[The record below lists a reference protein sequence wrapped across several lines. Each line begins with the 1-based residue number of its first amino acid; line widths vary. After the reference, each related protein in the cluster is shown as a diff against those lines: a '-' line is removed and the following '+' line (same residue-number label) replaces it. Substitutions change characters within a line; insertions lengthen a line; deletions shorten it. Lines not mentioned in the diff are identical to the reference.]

1 MTELKKYFD
10 RNKDDRTVS
19 CMMKIVHAVSSAGG
33 KAYVVGGFVRDALI
47 GKDNKDIDF
56 EIHGLDSCKIEKLL
70 FDVSGSPAVRKGSS
84 FGVYGIKGYD
94 FDIAMPRKEHCIGSK
109 HTDFAV
115 SVDPNMGVEEASRRR
130 DFTINALMYD
140 VESDEIIDCH
150 NGCNDL
156 ASKTIRH
163 VCDDTYIEDAL
174 RVFRAA
180 QFAARFGFDIASE
193 TIALSR
199 SISGKLSALSGERV
213 ESEMHKA
220 LMKSEHPSVFFR
232 KLVEMDALGYW
243 FPELSAL
250 IDTPQ
255 APEFHPEG
263 NVFEHTMLVIDQAAK
278 VRDRADDPYA
288 FMLTALCHD
297 YGKAKTTFFNEKKQ
311 RLVAYGH
318 DNAAKPIVDAF
329 MDRLRLPNAVR
340 AYVQNLT
347 ALHMQPNMYVENNAT
362 DYAFNHMFD
371 KTKHAEDLLLLAR
384 CDHFGRGLQRD
395 YARYENKLSAQ
406 LTKYRELMEL
416 PEATA
421 DDFMKLGAKPSPL
434 LGEMLEMSHKMHL
447 KGVPCNKAIV
457 QTRNQF
463 AKRIRIQNNLP
474 EP

>member
-10 RNKDDRTVS
+10 KNKDDRNVS
-19 CMMKIVHAVSSAGG
+19 CMLKLVHAVSSAGG
-33 KAYVVGGFVRDALI
+33 KAYVVGGFVRDAIL

-56 EIHGLDSCKIEKLL
+56 EIHGLDASTIEKLL
-70 FDVSGSPAVRKGSS
+70 LELSGIPALKKGSS

-115 SVDPNMGVEEASRRR
+115 SVDPSMGVEEASRRR

-140 VESDEIIDCH
+140 VEADEIVDCH

-156 ASKTIRH
+156 ANKTIRH

-180 QFAARFGFDIASE
+180 QFAARFGFRIAPE

-199 SISGKLSALSGERV
+199 SISGKLVELSGERV
-213 ESEMHKA
+213 EAEMRKA
-220 LMKSEHPSVFFR
+220 LIKSENPSVFFR
-232 KLVEMDALGYW
+232 MLVEMDALDYW

-250 IDTPQ
+250 IETQQ

-297 YGKAKTTFFNEKKQ
+297 FGKAKTTFFNEKKQ
-311 RLVAYGH
+311 RLVSYGH
-318 DNAAKPIVDAF
+318 ETAAKPSIDSF

-347 ALHMQPNMYVENNAT
+347 LLHMQPNMYVDTDAT
-362 DYAFNHMFD
+362 DYAFNNMFD
-371 KTKHAEDLLLLAR
+371 KTKHAEDLLLLSR
-384 CDHFGRGLQRD
+384 CDHFGRGVQRD
-395 YARYENKLSAQ
+395 YAMYESKLSAR
-406 LTKYRELMEL
+406 LAKYRELMKQ

-421 DDFMKLGAKPSPL
+421 DDFMKLGVKPSPL

-447 KGVPCNKAIV
+447 KGTPCQTAIRL
-457 QTRNQF
+457 TRNQF
-463 AKRIRIQNNLP
+463 AKRIRMQN
-474 EP
+474 E

>member
-10 RNKDDRTVS
+10 KNKDDRNFS
-19 CMMKIVHAVSSAGG
+19 CMMKLVHAVSSAGG
-33 KAYVVGGFVRDALI
+33 KAYVVGGFVRDSIL

-56 EIHGLDSCKIEKLL
+56 EIHGLDASTIEKLL
-70 FDVSGSPAVRKGSS
+70 LELSGSPALEKGSS
-84 FGVYGIKGYD
+84 FVVYGIKGYD

-115 SVDPNMGVEEASRRR
+115 SVDPSMGAEEASRRR

-140 VESDEIIDCH
+140 VEADEIVDCH

-156 ASKTIRH
+156 ANKTIRH
-163 VCDDTYIEDAL
+163 VCDETYIEDAL

-180 QFAARFGFDIASE
+180 QFAARFGFDIAPE

-199 SISGKLSALSGERV
+199 SISGKLVDLYGERV

-220 LMKSEHPSVFFR
+220 MMKSERPSVFFR
-232 KLVEMDALGYW
+232 MLVEMDALDYW

-250 IDTPQ
+250 IDTQ
-255 APEFHPEG
+255 QSTEFHPEG
-263 NVFEHTMLVIDQAAK
+263 NVFEHTMLVIDQAARF
-278 VRDRADDPYA
+278 RDRADDPYA

-297 YGKAKTTFFNEKKQ
+297 FGKAKTTFFNEKKQ
-311 RLVAYGH
+311 RLVSYGH
-318 DNAAKPIVDAF
+318 DNAAKPLIDSF

-347 ALHMQPNMYVENNAT
+347 LLHMQPNMYVDNDAT
-362 DYAFNHMFD
+362 NYAFNHMFD
-371 KTKHAEDLLLLAR
+371 RTKHAEDLLLFAR
-384 CDHFGRGLQRD
+384 CDHFGRGVQRD
-395 YARYENKLSAQ
+395 YAMYESKLSAR
-406 LTKYRELMEL
+406 LAKYHELMKQ

-421 DDFMKLGAKPSPL
+421 DDFMKLGVKPSPL

-447 KGVPCNKAIV
+447 KGIPCKTAIA

-463 AKRIRIQNNLP
+463 AKRIRMQN
-474 EP
+474 E

>member
-1 MTELKKYFD
+1 MLK
-10 RNKDDRTVS
+10 V
-19 CMMKIVHAVSSAGG
+19 VHAGWSAGG
-33 KAYVVGGFVRDALI
+33 KAYVVGGFVRDAIL

-56 EIHGLDSCKIEKLL
+56 EIHGLDASTIEKLL
-70 FDVSGSPAVRKGSS
+70 LELSGSPALKKGSS

-94 FDIAMPRKEHCIGSK
+94 FDIAMPRKENCIGSK

-115 SVDPNMGVEEASRRR
+115 SVDPSMGAEEASRRR

-140 VESDEIIDCH
+140 VEADEIVDCH

-156 ASKTIRH
+156 ANKTIRH

-180 QFAARFGFDIASE
+180 QFAARFGFNIASD

-199 SISGKLSALSGERV
+199 SISGKLPALSGERV
-213 ESEMHKA
+213 EAEMRKA
-220 LMKSEHPSVFFR
+220 LIKSENPSVFFR
-232 KLVEMDALGYW
+232 MLVEMDALDYW

-250 IDTPQ
+250 IETQQ

-278 VRDRADDPYA
+278 VRDRSDDPYA

-297 YGKAKTTFFNEKKQ
+297 FGKAKTTFFNEKKQ
-311 RLVAYGH
+311 RLVSYGH
-318 DNAAKPIVDAF
+318 DNAAKPLIDSF

-347 ALHMQPNMYVENNAT
+347 LLHMQPNMYVDNDAT
-362 DYAFNHMFD
+362 NYAFNHMFD
-371 KTKHAEDLLLLAR
+371 RTKHAEDLLLFAR
-384 CDHFGRGLQRD
+384 CDHFGRGVQRD
-395 YARYENKLSAQ
+395 YAMYESKLSAR
-406 LTKYRELMEL
+406 LAKYRELMKQ

-421 DDFMKLGAKPSPL
+421 DDFMKLGVKPSPL

-447 KGVPCNKAIV
+447 KGIPCKTAIA

-463 AKRIRIQNNLP
+463 AKRIRMQN
-474 EP
+474 E

>member
-1 MTELKKYFD
+1 MTEIKKYFD
-10 RNKDDRTVS
+10 KNKDDRNVS
-19 CMMKIVHAVSSAGG
+19 CMMKLVHAVSSAGG
-33 KAYVVGGFVRDALI
+33 KAYVVGGFVRDAIL

-56 EIHGLDSCKIEKLL
+56 EIHGLDASTIEKLL
-70 FDVSGSPAVRKGSS
+70 FELSGSPAVKKGSS

-109 HTDFAV
+109 HTDVAV
-115 SVDPNMGVEEASRRR
+115 SVDPSMGVEEASRRR

-140 VESDEIIDCH
+140 VEADEIVDCH
-150 NGCNDL
+150 NGCNDI

-163 VCDDTYIEDAL
+163 VCDETYIEDAL

-180 QFAARFGFDIASE
+180 QFAARFGFNIAPE

-199 SISGKLSALSGERV
+199 SISEKLSALSGERV

-220 LMKSEHPSVFFR
+220 LMKSDKPSVFFR
-232 KLVEMDALGYW
+232 KLLEMDALGYW

-297 YGKAKTTFFNEKKQ
+297 YGKATTTFFNEKKQ

-318 DNAAKPIVDAF
+318 DNAAKPLVNAF

-347 ALHMQPNMYVENNAT
+347 ALHMQPNNYVGNDAT

-371 KTKHAEDLLLLAR
+371 NTKHAEDLLLLAR
-384 CDHFGRGLQRD
+384 CDHFGRGVQLD
-395 YARYENKLSAQ
+395 YAKYECKLSAR
-406 LTKYRELMEL
+406 LAEYRELMKL

-421 DDFMKLGAKPSPL
+421 DDFMKLGVKPSPL
-434 LGEMLEMSHKMHL
+434 LGEMLEMSHKLHL
-447 KGVPCNKAIV
+447 KGIPCKTAIS

-463 AKRIRIQNNLP
+463 AKRIRMQNN
-474 EP
+474 EA

>member
-10 RNKDDRTVS
+10 KNKDDKNVS

-33 KAYVVGGFVRDALI
+33 KTYVVGGFVRDALL
-47 GKDNKDIDF
+47 GKDNKDIDV
-56 EIHGLDSCKIEKLL
+56 EIHGLESAKIEKLM
-70 FDVSGSPAVRKGSS
+70 FEVCGRPALSKGSS
-84 FGVYGIKGYD
+84 FGVYGINGYD
-94 FDIAMPRKEHCIGSK
+94 FDIAMPRKEHCIGNNN
-109 HTDFAV
+109 TAFEV
-115 SVDPNMGVEEASRRR
+115 SLEPNMGVEEASRKR

-150 NGCNDL
+150 NGCNDI

-163 VCDDTYIEDAL
+163 VCDETYIEDAL

-180 QFAARFGFDIASE
+180 QFAARFGFNIAPE
-193 TIALSR
+193 TIVLSR
-199 SISGKLSALSGERV
+199 SISEKLAALSGERV

-220 LMKSEHPSVFFR
+220 LMKSDKPSVFFR
-232 KLVEMDALGYW
+232 KLLEMDAIGYW

-250 IDTPQ
+250 IETPQ

-263 NVFEHTMLVIDQAAK
+263 NVFEHTMLVLDQAAK

-297 YGKAKTTFFNEKKQ
+297 YGKATTTFFNEKKQ

-318 DNAAKPIVDAF
+318 DKAAKPLVNAF
-329 MDRLRLPNAVR
+329 MDRLRLPTAVR

-347 ALHMQPNMYVENNAT
+347 ALHMKPKKYVGNNAT
-362 DYAFNHMFD
+362 DFAFNNMFD
-371 KTKHAEDLLLLAR
+371 KTTHAEDLLLLAR
-384 CDHFGRGLQRD
+384 CDHFGRGVQLD
-395 YARYENKLSAQ
+395 YAMYENKLSAH
-406 LTKYRELMEL
+406 LAKYRELMEL

-421 DDFMKLGAKPSPL
+421 EDFMKLGVNPSPL

-447 KGVPCNKAIV
+447 KGTPCQTAIA

-463 AKRIRIQNNLP
+463 AKRIRMQNK
-474 EP
+474 EA

>member
-10 RNKDDRTVS
+10 KNKDDRNVS
-19 CMMKIVHAVSSAGG
+19 CMLKLVHAVSSAGG
-33 KAYVVGGFVRDALI
+33 KAYVVGGFVRDAIL

-56 EIHGLDSCKIEKLL
+56 EIHGLDASTIEKLL
-70 FDVSGSPAVRKGSS
+70 LELSGSHALKKGSS

-94 FDIAMPRKEHCIGSK
+94 FDIAMPRKEHCVGSK

-115 SVDPNMGVEEASRRR
+115 SVDPSMGAEEASRRR

-140 VESDEIIDCH
+140 VEADEIVDCH
-150 NGCNDL
+150 NGCNDI

-163 VCDDTYIEDAL
+163 VCDETYIEDTL

-180 QFAARFGFDIASE
+180 QFAARFGFDIAPE

-199 SISGKLSALSGERV
+199 SISGKLVDLSGERV

-220 LMKSEHPSVFFR
+220 MMKSERPSVFFR
-232 KLVEMDALGYW
+232 KLLEMNALGYW

-250 IDTPQ
+250 IETQQ

-297 YGKAKTTFFNEKKQ
+297 FGKAKTTFFNEKKQ
-311 RLVAYGH
+311 RLVSYGH
-318 DNAAKPIVDAF
+318 DNAAKPLIDSF

-347 ALHMQPNMYVENNAT
+347 ILHMQPNMYVDNDAT
-362 DYAFNHMFD
+362 DYAFNNMFD

-384 CDHFGRGLQRD
+384 CDHFGRGVPLD
-395 YARYENKLSAQ
+395 YARYECKLSAR
-406 LTKYRELMEL
+406 LAKYRELMEL

-421 DDFMKLGAKPSPL
+421 DDFMKLGVKPSPL
-434 LGEMLEMSHKMHL
+434 LGEMLVMSHKLHL
-447 KGVPCNKAIV
+447 KGTPCQTAIRL
-457 QTRNQF
+457 TRNQF
-463 AKRIRIQNNLP
+463 AKRIRMQN
-474 EP
+474 E

>member
-10 RNKDDRTVS
+10 KNKDDRNVS
-19 CMMKIVHAVSSAGG
+19 CMLKLVHAVSSAGG
-33 KAYVVGGFVRDALI
+33 KAYVVGGFVRDAIL

-56 EIHGLDSCKIEKLL
+56 EIHGLDASTIEKLL
-70 FDVSGSPAVRKGSS
+70 LELSGSPALKKGSS

-115 SVDPNMGVEEASRRR
+115 SVDPSMGVEEASRRR

-140 VESDEIIDCH
+140 VEADEIVDCH

-156 ASKTIRH
+156 ANKTIRH

-180 QFAARFGFDIASE
+180 QFAARFGFRIAPE

-199 SISGKLSALSGERV
+199 SISGKLVELSGERV
-213 ESEMHKA
+213 EAEMRKA
-220 LMKSEHPSVFFR
+220 LIKSENPSVFFR
-232 KLVEMDALGYW
+232 MLVEMDALDYW

-250 IDTPQ
+250 IETQQ

-297 YGKAKTTFFNEKKQ
+297 FGKAKTTFFNEKKQ
-311 RLVAYGH
+311 RLVSYGH
-318 DNAAKPIVDAF
+318 ETAAKPSIDSF

-347 ALHMQPNMYVENNAT
+347 LLHMQPNMYVDTDAT
-362 DYAFNHMFD
+362 DYAFNNMFD
-371 KTKHAEDLLLLAR
+371 KTKHAEDLLLLSR
-384 CDHFGRGLQRD
+384 CDHFGRGVQRD
-395 YARYENKLSAQ
+395 YAMYESKLSAR
-406 LTKYRELMEL
+406 LAKYRELMKQ

-421 DDFMKLGAKPSPL
+421 DDFMKLGVKPSPL

-447 KGVPCNKAIV
+447 KGTPCQTAIRL
-457 QTRNQF
+457 TRNQF
-463 AKRIRIQNNLP
+463 AKRIRMQN
-474 EP
+474 E

>member
-56 EIHGLDSCKIEKLL
+56 EIHGLDSCKIETLL
-70 FDVSGSPAVRKGSS
+70 FEVSGSPAVRKGSS

-156 ASKTIRH
+156 ARKTIRH

-220 LMKSEHPSVFFR
+220 LMKSEQPSVFFR

-347 ALHMQPNMYVENNAT
+347 ALHMQPNMYVETNAT

-371 KTKHAEDLLLLAR
+371 KTKHAEDLLLLSR

-421 DDFMKLGAKPSPL
+421 VDFMKLGAKPSPL

-463 AKRIRIQNNLP
+463 AKRIRIQNKLP

>member
-10 RNKDDRTVS
+10 KNKDDKNVS

-33 KAYVVGGFVRDALI
+33 KAYVVGGFVRDFLL

-56 EIHGLDSCKIEKLL
+56 EIHGMEPGKIEKLL
-70 FDVSGSPAVRKGSS
+70 FEVSGSPALRKGSS
-84 FGVYGIKGYD
+84 FGVYGIKGYE

-115 SVDPNMGVEEASRRR
+115 SVDPSMGVEEASRRR
-130 DFTINALMYD
+130 DFTINTLMYD
-140 VESDEIIDCH
+140 VEADEIVDCH

-156 ASKTIRH
+156 ANKTIRH

-180 QFAARFGFDIASE
+180 QFAARFGFRIAPE

-199 SISGKLSALSGERV
+199 SISGKLVELSGERV
-213 ESEMHKA
+213 EAEMCKA
-220 LMKSEHPSVFFR
+220 MIKSENPSVFFR
-232 KLVEMDALGYW
+232 MLVEMDALDYW

-250 IDTPQ
+250 IETQQ
-255 APEFHPEG
+255 AHEFHPEG

-278 VRDRADDPYA
+278 VRDRSDDPYA

-297 YGKAKTTFFNEKKQ
+297 FGKAKTTFFNEKKQ
-311 RLVAYGH
+311 RLVSYGH
-318 DNAAKPIVDAF
+318 ETAAKPSIDSF

-347 ALHMQPNMYVENNAT
+347 LLHMQPNMYVDNDAT
-362 DYAFNHMFD
+362 NYAFNHMFD
-371 KTKHAEDLLLLAR
+371 RTKHAEDLLLFAR
-384 CDHFGRGLQRD
+384 CDHFGRGVQRD
-395 YARYENKLSAQ
+395 YAMYESKLSAR
-406 LTKYRELMEL
+406 LAKYRELMKQ

-421 DDFMKLGAKPSPL
+421 DDFMKLGVKPSPL

-447 KGVPCNKAIV
+447 KGIPCKTAIA

-463 AKRIRIQNNLP
+463 AKRIRMQN
-474 EP
+474 E

>member
-156 ASKTIRH
+156 ASKAIRH

-220 LMKSEHPSVFFR
+220 LMKSEQPSVFFR

-347 ALHMQPNMYVENNAT
+347 ALHMQPNMYVETNAT

-371 KTKHAEDLLLLAR
+371 KTKHAEDLLLLSR

-421 DDFMKLGAKPSPL
+421 VDFMKLGAKPSPL

-463 AKRIRIQNNLP
+463 AKRIRIQNKLP